1 MRWPREWGD
10 QTSFENIE
18 ESEICV
24 AILMTFRSSSPQIAF
39 CRRDALL
46 LHCKCHSLD
55 EFGRRNSMRK
65 KMRRQNK
72 MEITNWVICHRM
84 IARGLNE
91 PIYRFRSQ
99 PKARKTISS
108 QNEWKKRMINFVRRK
123 HILNDRILSITFSHK
138 TKCKKAKT
146 KRSLLVRRQ
155 FAISKLLFFF
165 FFYVVIEQMCTAWN
179 AISYEEKR
187 HLIVS
192 RSIHFVEWMFTSI
205 YINGL
210 LSTDWRQ
217 HTEPNAWTRE
227 ATKKQRNKNASTMKF
242 ELCFWCMRKMKQ
254 RKKYEEKKLCTY
266 DANDMIVQK
275 ILINSIVDVQK

>member
-165 FFYVVIEQMCTAWN
+165 FLM
-179 AISYEEKR
+179 
-187 HLIVS
+187 
-192 RSIHFVEWMFTSI
+192 
-205 YINGL
+205 L
-210 LSTDWRQ
+210 LLNKCALRGMQ
-217 HTEPNAWTRE
+217 FH
-227 ATKKQRNKNASTMKF
+227 TKKNDISSCLVQSISLNECLRAFILMASCQRTEGSTPNRMHERERRQKSSEIKTHQQWNSNYAFDACEKWSKEKNMKKKSCALTMQTTW
-242 ELCFWCMRKMKQ
+242 LYRK
-254 RKKYEEKKLCTY
+254 YW
-266 DANDMIVQK
+266 
-275 ILINSIVDVQK
+275 